1 MINKE
6 EENLSVEDQN
16 QTEENKPK
24 E

>member
-16 QTEENKPK
+16 QTEENTPK